1 MPCAVKKGGAM
12 DKFSIYES
20 VSYAVSTYRR
30 HLFLSLAV
38 GAMLGLVSWAG
49 VVVPRS
55 VAQALGVHK
64 ATIVVHQQQN
74 HVRKNDTI
82 GTKMY
87 GFVRIAGAAFAKK
100 ALEYIKHT
108 PLFYLLIIAFVWL
121 LTWLCTMYLYVG
133 FLRLMFDIQATDRGS
148 YKTLFTGLPY
158 FVRYLSASCLYT
170 VFILLL
176 AVVVLSVVF
185 GLVSVI
191 SALLLDFISYEPLAI
206 LLQQLVVLL
215 LITAALVAFVAYTMR
230 YMFYGY
236 CLIDKNCTVFESFL
250 YSKNLTNGS
259 LLRLVPLFLVML
271 GLFYLYT
278 HFIGFFTGY
287 SGFHHTVEFG
297 MLSFMQSVCKGLALP
312 FGGYMLVY
320 VYRKLAS

>member
-1 MPCAVKKGGAM
+1 M
-12 DKFSIYES
+12 
-20 VSYAVSTYRR
+20 
-30 HLFLSLAV
+30 LSLAV
-38 GAMLGLVSWAG
+38 GATLGVVAWAG

-74 HVRKNDTI
+74 HVHKSDTI

-87 GFVRIAGAAFAKK
+87 GFVRIAGAAFVKK
-100 ALEYIKHT
+100 ALEYTKHT

-133 FLRLMFDIQATDRGS
+133 FLRLIFDIYATDQGLYR
-148 YKTLFTGLPY
+148 TLFTGLPY
-158 FVRYLSASCLYT
+158 LLRYVSASCLYAF
-170 VFILLL
+170 FILFL
-176 AVVVLSVVF
+176 VIVFLSALF
-185 GLVSVI
+185 GLVSVV
-191 SALLLDFISYEPLAI
+191 SALLFDLISYEPLAI
-206 LLQQLVVLL
+206 LLQQLLVLL

-297 MLSFMQSVCKGLALP
+297 MLSFIQSVCKGLALP

-320 VYRKLAS
+320 VYKKLAA